1 MKQRIILIICVVIAS
16 IGIILGSI
24 KLYQNYQNK
33 NKTDAIKFS
42 EEYTQVPNDNIFVYK
57 SSDEIIKILE
67 HGTGIV
73 YLGFPECPWCQ
84 RYAKYLNEVAKEN
97 GASCIYYYNILDDR
111 KNNTEIY
118 QKIVSLL
125 SGNLLYDDNGNE
137 RIYVPDVTFVYNGKI
152 VGHDN
157 ESSYDTKGFEDPND
171 YWNDEAVTNLKNR
184 LTDYTKKVCQT
195 MCTEC
200 NKD

>member
-1 MKQRIILIICVVIAS
+1 MKKRITLIICITIAI

-33 NKTDAIKFS
+33 NKTDAQKFS

-57 SSDEIIKILE
+57 SIDEIIKILE

-84 RYAKYLNEVAKEN
+84 RYTKYLNEVAKEN
-97 GASCIYYYNILDDR
+97 GASCIYYYNILEDR
-111 KNNTEIY
+111 KNNTENY
-118 QKIVSLL
+118 QKIIKIL
-125 SGNLLYDDNGNE
+125 SGNLEYDEEGNE
-137 RIYVPDVTFVYNGKI
+137 RIYVPDVSFVLNGKI

-157 ESSYDTKGFEDPND
+157 ETAKDTKGFKTPDE
-171 YWNDEAVTNLKNR
+171 YWNEDNINNLKSR
-184 LTDYTKKVCQT
+184 LANYTKSVCST
-195 MCTEC
+195 ACTSC
-200 NKD
+200 NK